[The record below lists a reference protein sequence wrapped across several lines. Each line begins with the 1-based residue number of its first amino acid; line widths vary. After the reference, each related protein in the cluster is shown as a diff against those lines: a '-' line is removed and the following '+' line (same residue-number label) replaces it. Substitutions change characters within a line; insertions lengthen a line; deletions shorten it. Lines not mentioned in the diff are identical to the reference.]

1 MKSKTFKSLED
12 LVQELDKSPEFRNE
26 YRRQAPYYNLV
37 SEIIRR
43 RKELGI
49 TQRELSVK
57 AGTYQSNLSRI
68 EAGEVDV
75 RLSTLIDL
83 AEALGTRLQIWFVP
97 FYDSEN
103 DQDYIQLFNVSS
115 SGETTSQT
123 YSESASPKSY
133 ELERV

>member
-1 MKSKTFKSLED
+1 MKSKTFKSLEN

-26 YRRQAPYYNLV
+26 YRRQAPFYNLV
-37 SEIIRR
+37 TEIIRR

-49 TQRELSVK
+49 TQRELSEK

-83 AEALGTRLQIWFVP
+83 AEALGTRLQIWLVP
-97 FYDSEN
+97 IYDSED
-103 DQDYIQLFNVSS
+103 DQDYIQLLNVSS
-115 SGETTSQT
+115 SGEATSQN
-123 YSESASPKSY
+123 YSQSTFHQSY
-133 ELERV
+133 ELERI